1 MKVRLRKYQ
10 GGGWA
15 ALGKQALNDG
25 SQLLGQ
31 LGANLKQKQEI
42 KAQEEEAA
50 NRHQFEEAATDFT
63 ANRAAALQVA
73 QQYDKSGSSAIGAA
87 QLALQNTPT
96 WNKAKKTVK
105 NKVPAISFTPTT
117 TGIEVPNKP
126 EPLTMNLPKDAQ
138 NSPATINDATAK
150 AVQAMQQIKS
160 QPLDNNQQVALAQ
173 KGANTLKW
181 VGIAEQAAKDIG
193 NLALSNMQSKLEER
207 QDNINDLNSDSDALE
222 QKRLAMIGKSS
233 PTNSRAAAPTQQA
246 SQGSSAS
253 QSSTI
258 NLGNLV
264 QDISGL
270 LKKKKKITNSTG
282 ASTDASANPVIPDPA
297 NTTGKVAAPTDS
309 EIASQVVAPTDLE
322 GTPMELP
329 NEEPMKFGFVTA
341 NRRGGLIAKFQI
353 QDFYKK

>member
-117 TGIEVPNKP
+117 TGIEVPDKP

-138 NSPATINDATAK
+138 NSPATVNDATAK
-150 AVQAMQQIKS
+150 AVQAMQQQKT
-160 QPLDNNQQVALAQ
+160 QPTQQVVSAQ

-181 VGIAEQAAKDIG
+181 VGRAEQAAKDIG

-207 QDNINDLNSDSDALE
+207 QANVDDLNSASDVLE

-233 PTNSRAAAPTQQA
+233 PNNSRAIAPAQQA
-246 SQGSSAS
+246 SQGSSTS
-253 QSSTI
+253 QGSSI

-264 QDISGL
+264 QDVAGL
-270 LKKKKKITNSTG
+270 FKKKKKVTNNTG
-282 ASTDASANPVIPDPA
+282 ASTDASAKPVNSDPA
-297 NTTGKVAAPTDS
+297 NTTGKVAAPTDQ
-309 EIASQVVAPTDLE
+309 EIASQVVTPTDLE

-329 NEEPMKFGFVTA
+329 KEEPMQFGFVTA